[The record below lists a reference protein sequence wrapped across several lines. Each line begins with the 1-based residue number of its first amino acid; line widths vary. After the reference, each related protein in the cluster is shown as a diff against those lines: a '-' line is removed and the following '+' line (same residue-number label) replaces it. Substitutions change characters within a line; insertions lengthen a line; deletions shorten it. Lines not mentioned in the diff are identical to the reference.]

1 MKTILLTILL
11 IVSLSSAAQI
21 DNNIPDS
28 AIIILKNVSTVKF
41 TKVLASINGKF
52 IGGLNLNPGDSTVCK
67 VPITGKQEGGR
78 FAIYLDEKFENA
90 YNIQPMDYPFQVTN
104 EILEKATYL
113 FSMNIAESE
122 GGWADIKVKK
132 IK

>member
-1 MKTILLTILL
+1 MKTILLVLLL
-11 IVSLSSAAQI
+11 IVSLYSQAQI
-21 DNNIPDS
+21 DSTKRDS
-28 AIIILKNVSTVKF
+28 AIIILKNVSSVKF
-41 TKVLASINGKF
+41 TKVLASINGRLIF
-52 IGGLNLNPGDSTVCK
+52 GLNLNPGDSAVWK

-78 FAIYLDEKFENA
+78 FSIYLDEKFENA